1 MQTSAAVAYA
11 AGDAQEIPE
20 VDLEGPKAGAGQEIA
35 TRLSQLLTDRSLR
48 GTAFGARS
56 RTDVS
61 RLVDWYMNGKIDI
74 DPMSTHKMPLE
85 EINQAFDLMHAGK
98 SIRQVVIN

>member
-1 MQTSAAVAYA
+1 MKTSAAVAFA
-11 AGDAQEIPE
+11 AGDVQEIPE

-35 TRLSQLLTDRSLR
+35 TRLSQLLTDRSLC
-48 GTAFGARS
+48 GTAFGARW
-56 RTDVS
+56 RTDLS

-74 DPMSTHKMPLE
+74 DPLITQKMPLE
-85 EINQAFDLMHAGK
+85 DINQAFDLMHAGK

>member
-1 MQTSAAVAYA
+1 MKTGAAVDFA
-11 AGDAQEIPE
+11 AGNAQEIPE
-20 VDLEGPKAGAGQEIA
+20 VDLEGPKASAGQEIA

-48 GTAFGARS
+48 GSAFGARW

-61 RLVDWYMNGKIDI
+61 RLVAWHMDGEIDI
-74 DPMSTHKMPLE
+74 DPLSTHKMPLE
-85 EINQAFDLMHAGK
+85 DINQAFDLKHAGN

>member
-1 MQTSAAVAYA
+1 MKTGVAVAFA
-11 AGDAQEIPE
+11 AGDAKEIPE
-20 VDLEGPKAGAGQEIA
+20 VDLEGPRAGAGQEIA

-48 GTAFGARS
+48 GTAFGARW

-61 RLVDWYMNGKIDI
+61 RIVDWYMDGKIDT
-74 DPMSTHKMPLE
+74 DPLSTRKMPLKD
-85 EINQAFDLMHAGK
+85 INQAFDLMHAGK